1 MKNAVK
7 YYSVGALLY
16 CPANRAG
23 IAESIINQ
31 KFGDKFS
38 LALCLEDTIGDDCVE
53 EAEEMMRGAWKRFIA
68 HPKRKYFTCL
78 GFLSG

>member
-38 LALCLEDTIGDDCVE
+38 LALCLEDTIGDDCVSCLLQDSM
-53 EAEEMMRGAWKRFIA
+53 ASTVSFVHFRICRHA
-68 HPKRKYFTCL
+68 H
-78 GFLSG
+78 SS

>member
-38 LALCLEDTIGDDCVE
+38 GAVSGGHDIGMT
-53 EAEEMMRGAWKRFIA
+53 A
-68 HPKRKYFTCL
+68 
-78 GFLSG
+78 

>member
-53 EAEEMMRGAWKRFIA
+53 EAEEMMRGFFISSSVISSRPA
-68 HPKRKYFTCL
+68 
-78 GFLSG
+78 